1 VKDVGF
7 ISLTYVLTFGLVGV
21 LVVSTLVAGRRFSK
35 QVPDEDKPWT

>member
-21 LVVSTLVAGRRFSK
+21 LVVSTLVAGRRLSK